1 MSAKSQGAFS
11 AFEAAAASGAS
22 KATYTGAGASV
33 AAGVSGNDWMAI
45 LGLLVAVAGFAVNL
59 YYKRK
64 EDRRQQREY
73 DERMRR
79 WGEAP

>member
-1 MSAKSQGAFS
+1 MSDNTAGAVS
-11 AFEAAAASGAS
+11 AFEAMAASGAS

-45 LGLLVAVAGFAVNL
+45 LGLLVAIAGFAVNL

-64 EDRRQQREY
+64 EDSRQQREY

-79 WGEAP
+79 WGEQP